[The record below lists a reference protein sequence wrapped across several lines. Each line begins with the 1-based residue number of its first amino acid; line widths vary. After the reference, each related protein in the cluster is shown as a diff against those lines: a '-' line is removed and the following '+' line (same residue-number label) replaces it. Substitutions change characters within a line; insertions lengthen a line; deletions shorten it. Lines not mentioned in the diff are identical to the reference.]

1 MPSICRTRLQKRVRL
16 LKAEWWNLWEKD
28 DPPPCSYIIQ
38 SYDTA
43 FSKSDRADYSAITTW
58 GIFHHEETG
67 EDHIILIDAVRGRWE
82 FPELKKAAH
91 DLWGEFDPD
100 MILIE
105 QKGSG
110 MPLTQEL
117 RRMGIPV
124 TPFTPGRGADKFT
137 RMHAC
142 APVFESGMV
151 WAPET
156 NFADE
161 VLEECAAFPN
171 GEHDDLADS
180 MTQAILRFRQGGFI
194 TTPSDYDDEEEAAF
208 MRRKREYY

>member
-1 MPSICRTRLQKRVRL
+1 MFK
-16 LKAEWWNLWEKD
+16 
-28 DPPPCSYIIQ
+28 
-38 SYDTA
+38 
-43 FSKSDRADYSAITTW
+43 
-58 GIFHHEETG
+58 
-67 EDHIILIDAVRGRWE
+67 
-82 FPELKKAAH
+82 
-91 DLWGEFDPD
+91 EFDPD

-151 WAPET
+151 WCPDT

-161 VLEECAAFPN
+161 VMEECASFPN

-194 TTPSDYDDEEEAAF
+194 TTPSDYEEEDL
-208 MRRKREYY
+208 MYSRRRKEYY

>member
-1 MPSICRTRLQKRVRL
+1 
-16 LKAEWWNLWEKD
+16 
-28 DPPPCSYIIQ
+28 
-38 SYDTA
+38 
-43 FSKSDRADYSAITTW
+43 
-58 GIFHHEETG
+58 
-67 EDHIILIDAVRGRWE
+67 
-82 FPELKKAAH
+82 
-91 DLWGEFDPD
+91 

-161 VLEECAAFPN
+161 VIEECASFPN

-194 TTPSDYDDEEEAAF
+194 TTPSDYEDDDLTYSR
-208 MRRKREYY
+208 RRKEYY